1 MSRLPDAEHWQRLDS
16 ALRRALELDGEER
29 EAWIDAQCIE
39 HPDCAADLRRL
50 LGYSGEPGELDRIGG
65 SGWFVDALDAGAG
78 EGVEVGDWSI
88 VKRIGVGGM
97 AEVFLAERHHAGV
110 CQRAALKRM
119 AGGPGSEDLVERFLL
134 ERCILARLSDA
145 RIARYLDGGI
155 DAAGRPWLAME
166 HVEGTPIDRYCD
178 EHRLGRRDRLRL
190 FVEVCGAVA
199 HAHRHLVVHR
209 DIKPSNVLVTA
220 DGQVKLLDFGIAK
233 TLDVEQGEA
242 TRAGSRALTPRYAS
256 PEQWSGAPTSTLTD
270 VYLLGLLLFELLAG
284 ERPFRDCE
292 ADPFLLE
299 KALREADPPLPSR
312 ILLQRRTAT
321 DARQRLAPA
330 EVRGDLDAIV
340 HKALRTEPAQR
351 YASVADLAADIGRHL
366 RMRPV
371 LARRG
376 GWRYR
381 SSRFL
386 RRNGIATGMAA
397 VAIVALLAGLFVAVH
412 QRNLARVEARKS
424 DRVLEFM
431 VDNFRLAD
439 PGRTDGTPISA
450 RELLDRGAAR
460 IPTSLADAPSAR
472 ADLLD
477 AMSGAYAGLGLHEDA
492 LHLADTAITLRR
504 GFDDPVALAN
514 SLMLRA
520 AALKS
525 LTRNEETARA
535 VAEARGLLPMI
546 GEASRADA
554 VRAKVL
560 NLGALLHFLDEEYAV
575 AREEWTQALDI
586 NRKLYGAVDD
596 RSIDTALMLSRVLA
610 SQEDFAG
617 SLRILDE
624 TIGSLR
630 QADPPRAARLHEAL
644 NALGGAESKRGHH
657 ERVEAIHREA
667 AALAEQVYGPGHF
680 FVAIEWHNVGK
691 ALLMQGRPDRAREP
705 LSRALRIAR
714 AALPPTHGLI
724 ASIRMNLALAE
735 AASGHCHEAQ
745 RHHQAL
751 VDLLAANPDARG
763 VDPARTAA
771 QIERCPSGTAIS
783 G

>member
-1 MSRLPDAEHWQRLDS
+1 
-16 ALRRALELDGEER
+16 
-29 EAWIDAQCIE
+29 
-39 HPDCAADLRRL
+39 
-50 LGYSGEPGELDRIGG
+50 
-65 SGWFVDALDAGAG
+65 
-78 EGVEVGDWSI
+78 
-88 VKRIGVGGM
+88 
-97 AEVFLAERHHAGV
+97 
-110 CQRAALKRM
+110 
-119 AGGPGSEDLVERFLL
+119 
-134 ERCILARLSDA
+134 
-145 RIARYLDGGI
+145 
-155 DAAGRPWLAME
+155 
-166 HVEGTPIDRYCD
+166 
-178 EHRLGRRDRLRL
+178 RRDRLRL
-190 FVEVCGAVA
+190 FVEFCGAVA

-376 GWRYR
+376 GCRYR

-386 RRNGIATGMAA
+386 RRLGSATGMAA

-450 RELLDRGAAR
+450 REL
-460 IPTSLADAPSAR
+460 
-472 ADLLD
+472 
-477 AMSGAYAGLGLHEDA
+477 
-492 LHLADTAITLRR
+492 
-504 GFDDPVALAN
+504 
-514 SLMLRA
+514 
-520 AALKS
+520 
-525 LTRNEETARA
+525 
-535 VAEARGLLPMI
+535 
-546 GEASRADA
+546 
-554 VRAKVL
+554 
-560 NLGALLHFLDEEYAV
+560 
-575 AREEWTQALDI
+575 
-586 NRKLYGAVDD
+586 
-596 RSIDTALMLSRVLA
+596 
-610 SQEDFAG
+610 
-617 SLRILDE
+617 
-624 TIGSLR
+624 
-630 QADPPRAARLHEAL
+630 
-644 NALGGAESKRGHH
+644 
-657 ERVEAIHREA
+657 
-667 AALAEQVYGPGHF
+667 
-680 FVAIEWHNVGK
+680 
-691 ALLMQGRPDRAREP
+691 
-705 LSRALRIAR
+705 
-714 AALPPTHGLI
+714 
-724 ASIRMNLALAE
+724 
-735 AASGHCHEAQ
+735 
-745 RHHQAL
+745 
-751 VDLLAANPDARG
+751 
-763 VDPARTAA
+763 
-771 QIERCPSGTAIS
+771 
-783 G
+783 